1 MKRMQ
6 MVVTLLGLMIFSTIQ
21 KGGPKYGF
29 PWTDVT
35 FHKVI
40 GNRID
45 KISMVEFG
53 SLLIEIEKCIKGGS
67 EKNITRKKER
77 SSSSQ

>member
-1 MKRMQ
+1 
-6 MVVTLLGLMIFSTIQ
+6 MVLTLIGLMIFSTIQ
-21 KGGPKYGF
+21 KGGPKQGS
-29 PWTDVT
+29 PWMDVT

-45 KISMVEFG
+45 KIIMVEFG
-53 SLLIEIEKCIKGGS
+53 SSLIEIEKYIKGDP

-77 SSSSQ
+77 STSSQ

>member
-1 MKRMQ
+1 MKRLK
-6 MVVTLLGLMIFSTIQ
+6 MVLTLIGLMIFSTIQ
-21 KGGPKYGF
+21 KGGPKQGF
-29 PWTDVT
+29 PWKDVT

-45 KISMVEFG
+45 KIIMVEFG
-53 SLLIEIEKCIKGGS
+53 SSLIEIEKCIKGGS

>member
-1 MKRMQ
+1 MRM
-6 MVVTLLGLMIFSTIQ
+6 VLTFLGLMIFSTIQ
-21 KGGPKYGF
+21 KGGPKQGS

-40 GNRID
+40 DNRID
-45 KISMVEFG
+45 KIIMVEFG
-53 SLLIEIEKCIKGGS
+53 SSLIEIEKCIKGGS

>member
-1 MKRMQ
+1 MKT
-6 MVVTLLGLMIFSTIQ
+6 VLILLDLMIFSTIQ
-21 KGGPKYGF
+21 KGEPKQES

-45 KISMVEFG
+45 KIIMVELG
-53 SLLIEIEKCIKGGS
+53 SSLIEIEKCIKGGS
-67 EKNITRKKER
+67 EKNITRNKER

>member
-1 MKRMQ
+1 MKMFL
-6 MVVTLLGLMIFSTIQ
+6 TILGLMIFSTIQ
-21 KGGPKYGF
+21 KGGPNQGS

-40 GNRID
+40 GNIVD

-53 SLLIEIEKCIKGGS
+53 SSLIEIEKCIKGGS
-67 EKNITRKKER
+67 EKNITRNKER
-77 SSSSQ
+77 SSSRQ